1 MLTPCSHQITIE
13 IFKLTAGSNTI
24 LPGSCKLPESN
35 RLNIFIEVVKIQP
48 LALAAWDFLLA
59 ALHLL
64 SPFQTPDKPNII
76 FQSQHLAQSSGQGSQ
91 PVAGEI
97 NEPVSAAD
105 FIKVYEK

>member
-1 MLTPCSHQITIE
+1 MPCPHQMTME
-13 IFKLTAGSNTI
+13 ISEPMAGSNTI
-24 LPGSCKLPESN
+24 LPGSCKLPKNN
-35 RLNIFIEVVKIQP
+35 RLNIFKEVVKIQP
-48 LALAAWDFLLA
+48 LAFVAWDFLLT

-76 FQSQHLAQSSGQGSQ
+76 FQSQHLAQSSGQASQ